1 MKAYCIHLQ
10 QLTNRLPIVNK
21 LREHFDLEI
30 FNAID
35 GKTIN
40 NAFNVLPGNL
50 GCTLSHLSIITTSKA
65 PQVLI
70 FEDDCEICDTTGL
83 QDYIDN
89 APDYDI
95 LCLSTNE
102 NVDFTPYSDEYVQ
115 LSMFWGTH
123 AIIITSKAVPKIVET
138 FESQLSKGQ
147 FLPVDHLYSLAIK
160 HHNLKAFA
168 PTNIHRFFRQKE
180 GLVSSITGNVRT
192 SQDSLC
198 DI

>member
-50 GCTLSHLSIITTSKA
+50 GCTLSHLSILTTSKA

-70 FEDDCEICDTTGL
+70 FEDDCEICDINGL
-83 QDYIDN
+83 
-89 APDYDI
+89 
-95 LCLSTNE
+95 
-102 NVDFTPYSDEYVQ
+102 
-115 LSMFWGTH
+115 H
-123 AIIITSKAVPKIVET
+123 
-138 FESQLSKGQ
+138 
-147 FLPVDHLYSLAIK
+147 
-160 HHNLKAFA
+160 
-168 PTNIHRFFRQKE
+168 
-180 GLVSSITGNVRT
+180 
-192 SQDSLC
+192 
-198 DI
+198 